1 MALSSPFPTFPRR
14 PFRLP
19 ALLLAALLAAAGYAP
34 GVHAQGAPAG
44 KASLPE
50 GHPEVPGAA
59 PHPDGHPD
67 IAGAAKA
74 AAGAAASRTSGAAE
88 AAASGTSGA
97 AEAAASGTSGAADT
111 AASGTSGA
119 AETAGNPHGGLVEGH
134 GGRMPSLLPDAGRDS
149 VEGLSSLKAL
159 EGVAVLHEGRIKP
172 METFSRH
179 MLLQFSGRTSYKSEK
194 ALEVMARILF
204 APGST
209 GEHRIFLINNPEVV
223 QALGIEPEKRRKY
236 TYLQLEKSLAKL
248 QELAEKA
255 DAVESEKRDLV
266 QKEVLRVYSNVIQYL
281 NLTRTLSFALPNPA
295 YTVMLPETKAALGL
309 PSGESMFSFWDLMS
323 RAPAIARVLEAVGE
337 RGRDKRS
344 MMEAEVISLSQSM
357 YMSSQTLAA
366 SPLKVLPLPG
376 AEQTGWL
383 SPPEAVAVPAQ
394 LQAFNDELDA
404 LAKAAATWRKG
415 DQAAFDAALAG
426 LKVSVENRAH
436 DQLQTTHFPVEIA
449 YQKGEPFH
457 WALVMYWLSLL
468 GTFGFFL
475 FRRNWLYRAS
485 LAVFTAGLAVHVAG
499 IVARIIVM
507 QRPPVTSLYETFPFV
522 AAVALLSA
530 LFMERVNAR
539 RKSPGMALLC
549 ASLLGVILLHIAAR
563 YAAEGD
569 TMRMLVAVLD
579 SNFWLSTHVITI
591 TIGYSACL
599 LSGAIGHVWM
609 VRALLPGDGK
619 KAHRLKEMGKM
630 IYGTLCFGLLFS
642 FIGTVLG
649 GIWADQSWGRFW
661 GWDPKENG
669 ALLIVIWCVILL
681 HAKQWGYVRDHGMA
695 QGSIF
700 GAVIV
705 ALAWFG
711 VNLLN
716 VGLHSYGF
724 TDGAATK
731 LMAYCAGELAFMT
744 VTGAWLKLARKPGS
758 VSTPTPSP
766 AAAAEPG

>member
-1 MALSSPFPTFPRR
+1 MAPSSSFPTDPRR
-14 PFRLP
+14 PFRPSFLFL
-19 ALLLAALLAAAGYAP
+19 AFLLAVAGS
-34 GVHAQGAPAG
+34 APAAMAQAAQAG
-44 KASLPE
+44 
-50 GHPEVPGAA
+50 GAA
-59 PHPDGHPD
+59 TLPDGHPD
-67 IAGAAKA
+67 IAGAP
-74 AAGAAASRTSGAAE
+74 TVAE
-88 AAASGTSGA
+88 
-97 AEAAASGTSGAADT
+97 T
-111 AASGTSGA
+111 AVSQSPGA
-119 AETAGNPHGGLVEGH
+119 AETAVSQSPGAANSSMDGAENPHGGFAEGRS
-134 GGRMPSLLPDAGRDS
+134 GAPVGSLLPDARRDS
-149 VEGLSSLKAL
+149 LAGLPSLKAL

-172 METFSRH
+172 METFARH
-179 MLLQFSGRTSYKSEK
+179 MLLQFSGRTAYKKEK

-209 GEHRIFLINNPEVV
+209 GEYRIFLINNPEVV

-236 TYLQLEKSLAKL
+236 TYLQIEKSLAKL

-281 NLTRTLSFALPNPA
+281 NLTRTLSYALPNPA

-309 PSGESMFSFWDLMS
+309 PAGESMFSFWDLMS
-323 RAPAIARVLEAVGE
+323 RAPAIARVLESVGD
-337 RGRDKRS
+337 RGREERS
-344 MMEAEVISLSQSM
+344 MMEAEIISLSQSM
-357 YMSSQTLAA
+357 YMSSQTLSV
-366 SPLKVLPLPG
+366 SPLKVLPVPG
-376 AEQTGWL
+376 AEQAGWL

-394 LQAFNDELDA
+394 LQSFNNELDA
-404 LAKAAATWRKG
+404 LAKAAAGWRKG
-415 DQAAFDAALAG
+415 DQASFDAALAG
-426 LKVSVENRAH
+426 LRTSVENRAH
-436 DQLQTTHFPVEIA
+436 DQLQSTHFPIELA

-457 WALVMYWLSLL
+457 WSLVLYWLALL
-468 GTFGFFL
+468 GTFGYFL
-475 FRRNWLYRAS
+475 VRRHWLYRAS
-485 LAVFTAGLAVHVAG
+485 LAVFVAGLAVHVAG
-499 IVARIIVM
+499 IVARIIIM

-522 AAVALLSA
+522 AAVALASA
-530 LFMERVNAR
+530 LFMERINAR

-579 SNFWLSTHVITI
+579 SNFWLSTHVITV

-599 LSGAIGHVWM
+599 LAGAIGHVWM
-609 VRALLPGDGK
+609 VRALLPGDGVK
-619 KAHRLKEMGKM
+619 TQRLRELGKM

-669 ALLIVIWCVILL
+669 ALLIVIWCLILL

-700 GAVIV
+700 GAIIV

-731 LMAYCAGELAFMT
+731 LMAYCVGELAFMA
-744 VTGAWLKLARKPGS
+744 VTGTWLMLGRRPRAG
-758 VSTPTPSP
+758 STPTSGPV
-766 AAAAEPG
+766 AAAKRG